1 MVIVISPPNGLTMIH
16 LIPGKSSTAQSAE
29 RRKSNMRKHITAAI
43 TTVCFVIGLYAGD
56 WARNK
61 YITRSK

>member
-1 MVIVISPPNGLTMIH
+1 MLGLTPSGSTITHM
-16 LIPGKSSTAQSAE
+16 IPGKSSTAQSAE
-29 RRKSNMRKHITAAI
+29 RRKSNMRKHINVAI

-56 WARNK
+56 AARTK

>member
-1 MVIVISPPNGLTMIH
+1 
-16 LIPGKSSTAQSAE
+16 
-29 RRKSNMRKHITAAI
+29 MRKHITAAI

-56 WARNK
+56 WARTK